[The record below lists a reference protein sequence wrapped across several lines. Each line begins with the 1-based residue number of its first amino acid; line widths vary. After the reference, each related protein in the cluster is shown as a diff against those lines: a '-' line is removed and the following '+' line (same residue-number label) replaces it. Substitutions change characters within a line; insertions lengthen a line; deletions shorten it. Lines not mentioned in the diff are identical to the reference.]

1 MDLQTTRFFPGL
13 RPIESGPRVL
23 GWRFGSHPKIRKSR
37 SHAEVTQQVNPS
49 ATSTQTK
56 MGKPAGQTADSL
68 SSGFG
73 FCSAPHF
80 GVPNLSEF
88 RRNSDSVQRGVSSFW
103 CSFKTTPTCLG
114 LPYKK
119 KAALAFSNRLES
131 CLGILTTNG
140 CLCLCLGDPP

>member
-13 RPIESGPRVL
+13 RRIESGPRVL

-73 FCSAPHF
+73 FCSAAHF

-88 RRNSDSVQRGVSSFW
+88 RRRNSDSVQRGVSSFW

-114 LPYKK
+114 LPYKRRPLLLSLI
-119 KAALAFSNRLES
+119 ALKVV
-131 CLGILTTNG
+131 LGS
-140 CLCLCLGDPP
+140 